1 MGMIIETLVLGPFMA
16 NCFIVGSEAAKEA
29 MVIDPCAEAEKVID
43 TATKQGLKIS
53 HIVATHNHV
62 DHIGAISDIRD
73 ITGGQFIS
81 HGASRDPELT
91 GRFARIMG
99 PSFKLPPEPD
109 RIVDDGDIIEIGD
122 LTFKVIHTPGH
133 SPDGISLF
141 GHGVVFSG
149 DTLFNLGIGRSDFAD
164 SVHEDLMNSLINK
177 LMALPDETTVL
188 SGHGPQTTIGYERKY
203 NPFLRAY

>member
-1 MGMIIETLVLGPFMA
+1 MIIESLVLGPFMA
-16 NCFIVGSEAAKEA
+16 NCFVVGSETTKEA

-43 TATKQGLKIS
+43 SAKKHGLKIAT
-53 HIVATHNHV
+53 IVTTHNHV
-62 DHIGAISDIRD
+62 DHIGAISDVKD

-81 HGASRDPELT
+81 HGAWRDPELT
-91 GRFARIMG
+91 GRFGRIMG
-99 PSFKLPPEPD
+99 PAFKMPPDPD
-109 RIVDDGDIIEIGD
+109 RIVDDGDIIEVGD

-133 SPDGISLF
+133 SPDGISIY
-141 GHGVVFSG
+141 GHGIVFSG

-164 SVHEDLMNSLINK
+164 SVHEDLMDSLQNK
-177 LMALPDETTVL
+177 LMALPDETIVL